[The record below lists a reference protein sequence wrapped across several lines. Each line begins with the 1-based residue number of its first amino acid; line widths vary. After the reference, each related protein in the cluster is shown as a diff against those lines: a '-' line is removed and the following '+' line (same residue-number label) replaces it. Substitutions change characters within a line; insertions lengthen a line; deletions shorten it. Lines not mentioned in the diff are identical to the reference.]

1 MKISEPAGN
10 KMANAKIEGNE
21 DETVLVPLLPTED
34 FMLQTGTMLVSTLT
48 WFHGEYAVAADKLQA
63 RLVALVGANPW
74 LTGCIVRRSGINYLA
89 FNNSGN
95 DEATLAKAARAL
107 FTLVP
112 PEQSPLSRDTPIIQ
126 AASIVREAGYTCR
139 CSLNDPLFA
148 VTVVPCRTNPTS
160 KFAVVVSMS
169 HIAGDGHTFYC
180 FYNFLVGADENTRGY
195 DDKQRTS
202 VIDECSLPHLKVERI
217 ATSLQQIGQ
226 VIRDHQTK
234 DDPKQKRLSKEPREL
249 FLAQSPGFLLPT
261 ILSVI
266 AAKALKFLSLIA
278 AKVRQ
283 TLSLNAVTAPQGHDR
298 SGSDCPHTAT
308 LRYCWIDGKAIQ
320 RLKQEAMD
328 QRLAAK
334 DSSTTGCTSST
345 NSFVSTNDV
354 FTSWFMLNSGCRHGF
369 MAVNLRGRLSGHD
382 SHHAGNYITVVYYR
396 VPLDCANPY
405 LIRSSIEPLCRTITS
420 SIPPSRWL
428 GGGAAFA
435 TTWATFASARVTLG
449 ENCREELHFPLFGTP
464 LNEHPPNIV
473 MGYIFRARGHRLGMF
488 FVGTPSKLKCLDPC
502 PFACESDFLT
512 PVESTGTTVL
522 VTEQK
527 CHVD

>member
-10 KMANAKIEGNE
+10 KMADAKIKGNE

-74 LTGCIVRRSGINYLA
+74 LAGCIVRRNGINYLA
-89 FNNSGN
+89 FKSAGN
-95 DEATLAKAARAL
+95 DEAALAKAAQAL

-112 PEQSPLSRDTPIIQ
+112 PEQSPLSRDTPVIQ
-126 AASIVREAGYTCR
+126 VTSIVREAGYTCQ
-139 CSLNDPLFA
+139 CTLNHPLFA

-169 HIAGDGHTFYC
+169 HVAGDGHTFYSL
-180 FYNFLVGADENTRGY
+180 YNYLIGTDENTKGN
-195 DDKQRTS
+195 DKGHTS
-202 VIDECSLPHLKVERI
+202 VMDDCSLPQLKVERI
-217 ATSLQQIGQ
+217 ATSLQQTGQ

-234 DDPKQKRLSKEPREL
+234 DDPKQQRLSQEPREL
-249 FLAQSPGFLLPT
+249 FLAQSPAFLLPT

-283 TLSLNAVTAPQGHDR
+283 TISLNAATVRQGHDR
-298 SGSDCPHTAT
+298 SGSSDCPHTAT
-308 LRYCWIDGKAIQ
+308 LHYCWVDGEAMQ
-320 RLKQEAMD
+320 RLKQETMD
-328 QRLAAK
+328 QRTAAK
-334 DSSTTGCTSST
+334 DSSTAGCSTSST

-396 VPLDCANPY
+396 IPLDCTNPY

-420 SIPPSRWL
+420 TIPPSRWL

-435 TTWATFASARVTLG
+435 TTWATFGSARVTLG

-473 MGYIFRARGHRLGMF
+473 MGYIFRARGNQLGMF
-488 FVGTPSKLKCLDPC
+488 FVGTPSNLKSLDPC
-502 PFACESDFLT
+502 PFAYESDFLT
-512 PVESTGTTVL
+512 PMENTGTTSHGA
-522 VTEQK
+522 K